1 MARADF
7 EFARGA
13 SIALIKK
20 AITFINFYGRAGGEN
35 SEFYS
40 IYPLVKMVFQTF
52 LAIGNKLD
60 PIAVLVLDLLGILN
74 GIGEEIVINLG

>member
-1 MARADF
+1 M
-7 EFARGA
+7 EE
-13 SIALIKK
+13 KQENQK
-20 AITFINFYGRAGGEN
+20 N

-40 IYPLVKMVFQTF
+40 IYPLVEMVFQTF

-60 PIAVLVLDLLGILN
+60 PIAILVLDLLGILN

>member
-1 MARADF
+1 M
-7 EFARGA
+7 GA
-13 SIALIKK
+13 LATGPSIALIKK
-20 AITFINFYGRAGGEN
+20 ALTFINFYGRAGGEN

-60 PIAVLVLDLLGILN
+60 PIAVLVLNLLGILN
-74 GIGEEIVINLG
+74 SIGKEIVVHLG

>member
-1 MARADF
+1 MDLNYVLDKVQAVASADF
-7 EFARGA
+7 ELARGA

-40 IYPLVKMVFQTF
+40 IYPLSKWSFKRF
-52 LAIGNKLD
+52 L
-60 PIAVLVLDLLGILN
+60 P
-74 GIGEEIVINLG
+74 